1 MPYNIGAIGPRPCEL
16 HSRWR
21 RYALTSRDQL
31 RDRKVSW
38 WKHLTVE
45 DIGGGKFVWKVDGN
59 VRTVTTSPPVGID
72 GTALTLG
79 ARHKIIHEQ
88 GSSWQVDCVGEY
100 NMIHNMYI
108 LCLPVDLSAQRSRNL
123 VRMSYRSSKPFSNYC
138 FVLSSL

>member
-59 VRTVTTSPPVGID
+59 IRTVTTSPPVGID

-100 NMIHNMYI
+100 NMIHNMYLYYVY
-108 LCLPVDLSAQRSRNL
+108 LCGFECSKVEKLSTN
-123 VRMSYRSSKPFSNYC
+123 VI
-138 FVLSSL
+138 SLFKTFF